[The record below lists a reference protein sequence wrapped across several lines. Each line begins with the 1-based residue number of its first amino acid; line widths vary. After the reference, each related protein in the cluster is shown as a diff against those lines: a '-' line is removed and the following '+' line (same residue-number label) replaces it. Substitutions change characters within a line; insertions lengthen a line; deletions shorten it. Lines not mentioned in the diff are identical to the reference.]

1 MTQKRNEMVPHAKQ
15 KLHHMPI
22 KHSVSGIVALFLR
35 SSSAMVSLGFSLS
48 SLLDSRER
56 VDRIC
61 NSRIQSLLILFN
73 SSLSILQF
81 LLVCLESRLLLSIST
96 FPLNE
101 NLSSLRQDS
110 FPTAQLLF
118 SLHSSLFFFLH
129 SAFSSL
135 YVPLALVH
143 LLLTDLNEVL
153 AFREFASLKSNTLLE
168 NIFFLA
174 QCSLPLIE
182 CLFFGGGA
190 FALGD

>member
-56 VDRIC
+56 ADRIC

-73 SSLSILQF
+73 SSLSIPQF

-129 SAFSSL
+129 SAFSGL

-143 LLLTDLNEVL
+143 LLFTDLNEVL
-153 AFREFASLKSNTLLE
+153 AFREFAGLKAIPFWKTS
-168 NIFFLA
+168 F
-174 QCSLPLIE
+174 
-182 CLFFGGGA
+182 
-190 FALGD
+190 